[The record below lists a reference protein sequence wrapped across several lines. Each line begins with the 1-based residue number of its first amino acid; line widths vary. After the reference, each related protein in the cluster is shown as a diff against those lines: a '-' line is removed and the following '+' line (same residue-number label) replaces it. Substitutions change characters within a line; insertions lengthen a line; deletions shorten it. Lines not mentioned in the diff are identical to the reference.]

1 MLEEY
6 YRKILFMLHLIV
18 ETGRKKCRFVV
29 LSFLIEKKKKD
40 SGVPEG
46 YKVTHKFYVLTAK
59 FQQNSVILQEGQT
72 WVELHIPE
80 QAVFA
85 CPKKQRSSRAYFAF
99 APFLPIL
106 VPVTNV

>member
-18 ETGRKKCRFVV
+18 ETERKKCRFVV
-29 LSFLIEKKKKD
+29 LSFLIKKKKD

-59 FQQNSVILQEGQT
+59 FQQNTVILQEGQT